1 MSLSNILYLIW
12 IVVIVIDI
20 VQQRKQSKQNLVFL
34 NKKIEILENREHFL
48 MTLVDIERE
57 KVKILIHAIRF
68 EREVDLEK
76 IDEAGIG
83 D

>member
-1 MSLSNILYLIW
+1 MSLSNIIYLIW

-20 VQQRKQSKQNLVFL
+20 FQQRKQGKQNLVFL
-34 NKKIEILENREHFL
+34 NKKIESLENRERFL
-48 MTLVDIERE
+48 MNLVDIENE

-68 EREVDLEK
+68 KSEVDLDK